1 MVMDECHYATGNH
14 NYATILEKFYHPLP
28 KNKRPRILGLTAS
41 PLINV
46 SVRTNAEQ
54 LQSLLT
60 NFENIMDA
68 RLVGFPSS
76 DEKGCS
82 SRSDVEQAVVK
93 YQSSENISLPN
104 DSNWGLHVSR
114 KKELKQ
120 LQILCNDVG
129 PRVTAVYAATL
140 AREVSR
146 NEFEQETQ
154 NQCDSLKSY
163 LLQVAND
170 LNGHIATGRCGLNG
184 HTDKMRKLESLL
196 KTVLSSDNRLNEQS
210 PVGIVFVEMRI
221 TAIALSN
228 YFSSTQNQ
236 SLVYND
242 TEIDSCI
249 ESDSHEDDDI
259 FADAEN
265 DTSMDFLTD
274 IKGTANSTPQIS
286 TRSSIRCDVAVR
298 KANHIFKYLSNKKS
312 LDERQQQELEDDW
325 VHQTTQI
332 RTIISKLRNRE
343 TNLLFAT
350 SIVEEVSTTL
360 PLYIHTCG
368 TVIEEVFS
376 S

>member
-1 MVMDECHYATGNH
+1 
-14 NYATILEKFYHPLP
+14 
-28 KNKRPRILGLTAS
+28 
-41 PLINV
+41 
-46 SVRTNAEQ
+46 
-54 LQSLLT
+54 
-60 NFENIMDA
+60 
-68 RLVGFPSS
+68 
-76 DEKGCS
+76 
-82 SRSDVEQAVVK
+82 
-93 YQSSENISLPN
+93 
-104 DSNWGLHVSR
+104 
-114 KKELKQ
+114 
-120 LQILCNDVG
+120 
-129 PRVTAVYAATL
+129 
-140 AREVSR
+140 
-146 NEFEQETQ
+146 
-154 NQCDSLKSY
+154 
-163 LLQVAND
+163 
-170 LNGHIATGRCGLNG
+170 
-184 HTDKMRKLESLL
+184 MRKLESLL